1 MNRIDKCSKLL
12 FIIEFT
18 QKAEN
23 TGKERGKRRQV
34 NATLRDHVMRVKTI
48 KNLQQNRR
56 GLVEPATL
64 RELHQIHG
72 KKITRKGRE
81 NLHRH
86 LMKIQ
91 RCVPVKTEEN
101 GIKQHSTV
109 KGQKEKRKMER
120 NVSLRKAVMK
130 VTAKTR
136 IIQLKTRLN
145 PLKGQKEKRE
155 MEGNV
160 SLRKTVMKATARLTR
175 IKELKTRRNACAVKG
190 QKREEK
196 REMEGNI
203 SLRKAVMKATA
214 RLTRLQELKRK
225 RNKNGKKKREKQEK
239 CKKSLSGLRKNTEK
253 IYG

>member
-64 RELHQIHG
+64 RELYQIHG

-81 NLHRH
+81 NPHRH

-91 RCVPVKTEEN
+91 RCVPAKTEEN

-120 NVSLRKAVMK
+120 NVSLRKTVMK
-130 VTAKTR
+130 V
-136 IIQLKTRLN
+136 
-145 PLKGQKEKRE
+145 
-155 MEGNV
+155 
-160 SLRKTVMKATARLTR
+160 TARLTR
-175 IKELKTRRNACAVKG
+175 IKELKTRRKAVKG

-196 REMEGNI
+196 REMEGNV